1 MKRNTLGII
10 LVAGPFPLLVL
21 TLACYAIVSFV
32 VASMAAA
39 STSPSPT
46 VVAVGQMINLLL
58 SLTGL
63 VAVIGIPVGIPIGIY
78 LLCTP
83 EKPKKA

>member
-1 MKRNTLGII
+1 MKRNTLGIL
-10 LVAGPFPLLVL
+10 LVAIPFPLLVL
-21 TLACYAIVSFV
+21 TLTLYAITAFII
-32 VASMAAA
+32 ASIAAA
-39 STSPSPT
+39 STAPSPT
-46 VVAVGQMINLLL
+46 VVTIGQIINLLL

-83 EKPKKA
+83 EKPKTL